1 MALTDKIRHYNH
13 LCDLANQLATELI
26 EMLGTDDQLVED
38 AALLVLRIKQL
49 EQALMARN
57 ESTKVQPYQTT

>member
-1 MALTDKIRHYNH
+1 MALTDKIRHYHH
-13 LCDLANQLATELI
+13 LCDLANQLGNELI
-26 EMLGTDDQLVED
+26 EMLGPDDELVED

-49 EQALMARN
+49 EQALVARN